1 MQNKRV
7 WEIKL
12 GIGLCG
18 NSSSCAPERGE
29 KREEDEGEEEE
40 GGAHRG
46 LLAYLRLVCL
56 CVRVCIYYWPYCSKR
71 GRETTSARIISPA

>member
-7 WEIKL
+7 REIKL

-29 KREEDEGEEEE
+29 KREEEEE
-40 GGAHRG
+40 GGVWRG
-46 LLAYLRLVCL
+46 G
-56 CVRVCIYYWPYCSKR
+56 
-71 GRETTSARIISPA
+71 GRAGGYSPISD